1 MLWALILITMA
12 SGRVE
17 VRAMGDI
24 GASHNF
30 LAKRMAKSLCLNV
43 TNSFNRIKVK
53 NSASRDGIGV
63 AANIL
68 VTVGIWV
75 GYMNFFVVF
84 LDNFDLILENDFFL

>member
-1 MLWALILITMA
+1 MLWALVLITMA
-12 SGRVE
+12 SGRAE
-17 VRAMGDI
+17 VRAMVDI

-30 LAKRMAKSLCLNV
+30 LG
-43 TNSFNRIKVK
+43 IKVK

-75 GYMNFFVVF
+75 GYMNFFVVS